1 MRFMKKELESKL
13 TDMLIKSGIAL
24 AAVLIVFTLT
34 KIVKFHFG

>member
-1 MRFMKKELESKL
+1 MKKELESKL

-24 AAVLIVFTLT
+24 TAALIVFTLT